1 MSAKKL
7 LSILLVFTLL
17 CTMALPAALAED
29 EAAPE
34 KNETVYVLCAPDGST
49 RRVIVTG
56 HLTNPQAAETLPDV
70 SSLTDIESV
79 KGYETF
85 DGTQWQADG
94 QDIYYRGDS
103 NDELPVDVRISY
115 TLDGEAVT
123 PEELAGKSGR
133 VTIRFDFTVTAS
145 RTVTIDGQK
154 ETVTLPFAVLSAVL
168 MENDVFRNVTV
179 VNGRVIN
186 DGDRM
191 LVVGAALPGMAK
203 SLKLAEDTDVTL
215 PEYVEIT
222 ADAEYFAL
230 PLSLICATCKPF
242 ARLDTEK
249 LNSAAD
255 LQDAADQLTDGMTRL
270 MSGSGALV
278 DGLSELNEK
287 SGALISGVDTLADGL
302 TTLTGYN
309 DSLNQGASQVFSSLL
324 SVANSQLLAA
334 GLDVPELTMENYA
347 QTLDSLIAST
357 DVEAVARQ
365 QVEQA
370 VRAQEGTVRAAVT
383 EAVRQE
389 VAQQVTQA
397 AEAQVTEKVLAALN
411 MTSET
416 YQAAVEAGQVTDT
429 QKKQIE
435 AAVKQ
440 QMASDEVKA
449 LIDGQT
455 TSQMASDDVT
465 TLISAKTEEQVQAL
479 IAQNVAS
486 DEVQKQIAAKKDQA
500 DAARQSLTVL
510 KTQLDNYQTFYT
522 GLTTYTQ
529 GVASASEGAAALRD
543 NLPALSDGIA
553 QLLSGAETLRDGLAT
568 FNSDGVEQLTGLTG
582 DIDTLLARVRAL
594 ADAAKDYAAFSGL
607 ADGVQGS
614 VSFIWRTD
622 AIR

>member
-230 PLSLICATCKPF
+230 PLSLICATCEPF

-455 TSQMASDDVT
+455 TSQMASDNVT

-500 DAARQSLTVL
+500 DAARQSLTAL

>member
-133 VTIRFDFTVTAS
+133 VTIRFDYIVTAS

-168 MENDVFRNVTV
+168 MENDVFRNVTA
-179 VNGRVIN
+179 VNGRVVN

-203 SLKLAEDTDVTL
+203 NLKLAEDTDVTL

-222 ADAEYFAL
+222 ADAENFAL
-230 PLSLICATCKPF
+230 PLSLICATCEPF

-287 SGALISGVDTLADGL
+287 SGALISGVDTLTDGL
-302 TTLTGYN
+302 MTLTGYN

-370 VRAQEGTVRAAVT
+370 VRAQEDTVRAAVT

-440 QMASDEVKA
+440 QMASDEVRA

-486 DEVQKQIAAKKDQA
+486 DDVQKQIAAKKDQA
-500 DAARQSLTVL
+500 DAARQSLTAL

-568 FNSDGVEQLTGLTG
+568 FNSDGIEQLTGLTG

>member
-70 SSLTDIESV
+70 SSLTNIESV

-103 NDELPVDVRISY
+103 NNELPVDVRISY

-133 VTIRFDFTVTAS
+133 VTIRFDYTVTAS
-145 RTVTIDGQK
+145 RTVTIDGQE

-179 VNGRVIN
+179 VNGRVVN

-203 SLKLAEDTDVTL
+203 NLKLAEDTDVTL

-222 ADAEYFAL
+222 ADAENFAL
-230 PLSLICATCKPF
+230 PLSLICATCEPF
-242 ARLDTEK
+242 AKLDTEK

-255 LQDAADQLTDGMTRL
+255 LQDAADQLTDGMTKL

-278 DGLSELNEK
+278 DVLSELNEK
-287 SGALISGVDTLADGL
+287 SGALISGVDTLTDGL

-357 DVEAVARQ
+357 DVEAVARE

-370 VRAQEGTVRAAVT
+370 VRAQEDTVRAAVT

-486 DEVQKQIAAKKDQA
+486 DDVQKQIAAKKDQA
-500 DAARQSLTVL
+500 DAARQSLTAL
-510 KTQLDNYQTFYT
+510 KAQLDNYQTFYT

-568 FNSDGVEQLTGLTG
+568 FNSDGIEQLTGLTG

-607 ADGVQGS
+607 ADDVQGS

>member
-154 ETVTLPFAVLSAVL
+154 ETVTLPFAMLSAVL
-168 MENDVFRNVTV
+168 MENDVFRNVAV
-179 VNGRVIN
+179 VNGRVVN

-203 SLKLAEDTDVTL
+203 NLKLAEDTDVTL

-222 ADAEYFAL
+222 ADAENFAL
-230 PLSLICATCKPF
+230 PLSLICATCEPF

-255 LQDAADQLTDGMTRL
+255 LQDAADQLTDGMARL

-287 SGALISGVDTLADGL
+287 SGALISGVDTLTDGL

-486 DEVQKQIAAKKDQA
+486 DDVQKQIAAKKDQA
-500 DAARQSLTVL
+500 DAARQSLTAL

-553 QLLSGAETLRDGLAT
+553 QLLSGAETLRDSLAT

-582 DIDTLLARVRAL
+582 DIGTLLARVRAL